1 MSYKKNDSQDNS
13 KKELTERYET
23 GLSQNSIPYFDQHEV
38 SEIVDWYASNGNFVQ
53 AQAVLD
59 YGLSIHPGSTILL
72 VEQAYLY
79 LDLSKLKEAK
89 LTAESIVDK
98 TDTDVVIL
106 KGEIYLNEGNLKAAE
121 EMFFSIDK
129 ADLPDIEVI
138 QNVAQL
144 YVTMGYAEKA
154 IEWLAGEFEKHK
166 DNEDFL
172 LLLADCYY
180 QSLEDNDKAIYYYNQ
195 LIDKDPYNPEYWM
208 GLSKAY
214 SKINNFEAALEAVD
228 FALVSD
234 EKCGDAYYLKAN
246 TYFQLD
252 NMEMAIKYYDKA
264 IDNFGVSPE
273 YGFTLIGMSYLNS
286 SNWVKAIWAFTE
298 AAKNAEWHPVKDKT
312 LLSEI
317 YSNLGL
323 SFFCCHFISFAHKN
337 IKYSLCTYDL

>member
-172 LLLADCYY
+172 LLLAD
-180 QSLEDNDKAIYYYNQ
+180 
-195 LIDKDPYNPEYWM
+195 
-208 GLSKAY
+208 
-214 SKINNFEAALEAVD
+214 
-228 FALVSD
+228 
-234 EKCGDAYYLKAN
+234 
-246 TYFQLD
+246 
-252 NMEMAIKYYDKA
+252 
-264 IDNFGVSPE
+264 
-273 YGFTLIGMSYLNS
+273 
-286 SNWVKAIWAFTE
+286 
-298 AAKNAEWHPVKDKT
+298 
-312 LLSEI
+312 
-317 YSNLGL
+317 
-323 SFFCCHFISFAHKN
+323 
-337 IKYSLCTYDL
+337 